1 MLPQNIILVWGE
13 GLNRRGGQGWI
24 KQNSIWGGRGG
35 VKHNALMQKKAMHSR
50 ERLLNTA
57 RLPSPYERCRTNYQ
71 TDRWGLPF
79 INYAAPTNLGH
90 NIITPNETI
99 NQT

>member
-1 MLPQNIILVWGE
+1 MLPQNIILVGGVKQKEWA
-13 GLNRRGGQGWI
+13 GLGKTEFHLGGQGW
-24 KQNSIWGGRGG
+24 

-57 RLPSPYERCRTNYQ
+57 RLPSPYEWCRTNYQ
-71 TDRWGLPF
+71 TDSRGLPF
-79 INYAAPTNLGH
+79 INYAAPTNLGY